1 MTLRDEATRIESG
14 NALDKSDAALIGLL
28 SVLDDMVS
36 GTKLMNL
43 TYLLDN
49 LSLRHGGS
57 TITEF
62 SYRIGEYGPEQVGNS
77 IVGRLKELSEHGF
90 ARQVGG
96 GTSLENGVRY
106 RISEY
111 GDEAA
116 LPLDADDWALIHS
129 VVHTYGSLSLSEIL
143 EECKRAEPARS
154 DRKHGS
160 SRKGPNPGIDSEA
173 AVHPASEDKEF
184 DQMIRVA
191 LDDKSKR
198 ITIEELRRQIE
209 KSPNL

>member
-1 MTLRDEATRIESG
+1 MTLGDKSTRIESG

-28 SVLDDMVS
+28 SALDDIVS
-36 GTKLMNL
+36 RTKLMNL

-49 LSLRHGGS
+49 LSLRHSGS

-62 SYRIGEYGPEQVGNS
+62 SYRVGEHGPEQAGNS
-77 IVGRLKELSEHGF
+77 IVERLKELSERGF
-90 ARQVGG
+90 ARQIGG
-96 GTSLENGVRY
+96 VESLEDGVRY

-116 LPLDADDWALIHS
+116 LSLDSDDWALIHS
-129 VVHTYGSLSLSEIL
+129 VVHTYGSLDLSEIL
-143 EECKRAEPARS
+143 AECKRAELARS
-154 DRKHGS
+154 GQKHGS
-160 SRKGPNPGIDSEA
+160 SRMGPNPGIDSEV

-184 DQMIRVA
+184 DQMIRAA
-191 LDDKSKR
+191 LDDKSER